1 MIGKCYRVKIKN
13 KMFDKFKLVCI
24 GATGIIFIASY
35 FFVGLHYYRNG
46 YETATKK
53 YDEVLRVESE
63 KNYQKIIETERNLTD
78 EQNKIVSE
86 YLKHIDELE
95 KQHEQDKIDM
105 DNLRDVIS
113 IDADKLCNNS
123 TANSA
128 TMPTKA
134 TNQSGIRCYT
144 DAELQRKIE
153 ASLVIAGEAD
163 LMFEKYVAL
172 LKACKVG
179 NK

>member
-1 MIGKCYRVKIKN
+1 
-13 KMFDKFKLVCI
+13 MFDKFKLVCI

-35 FFVGLHYYRNG
+35 FFVGVHYYRNG

-78 EQNKIVSE
+78 KQNKIVSE
-86 YLKHIDELE
+86 YLKYIDDLE

-113 IDADKLCNNS
+113 IDADKLCHNS
-123 TANSA
+123 NSHSA
-128 TMPTKA
+128 AMPPKA
-134 TNQSGIRCYT
+134 TNQSKLKCYT
-144 DAELQRKIE
+144 ESELQRKIE
-153 ASLVIAGEAD
+153 KSLDITNECD
-163 LMFEKYVAL
+163 KLSLKYNAL
-172 LKACKVG
+172 LEWCKL
-179 NK
+179 

>member
-1 MIGKCYRVKIKN
+1 
-13 KMFDKFKLVCI
+13 MFDKFKFACI

-53 YDEVLRVESE
+53 YDEVLRQESE

-86 YLKHIDELE
+86 YLKYIDDLE

-113 IDADKLCNNS
+113 IDADKLCDNS
-123 TANSA
+123 TSHGSA
-128 TMPTKA
+128 MSTKA
-134 TNQSGIRCYT
+134 TNQSKLKCYT
-144 DAELQRKIE
+144 ESELQRKIKE
-153 ASLVIAGEAD
+153 SLDITNECD
-163 LMFEKYVAL
+163 KLSHRYNAL
-172 LKACKVG
+172 LEWCKL
-179 NK
+179 

>member
-1 MIGKCYRVKIKN
+1 
-13 KMFDKFKLVCI
+13 MFDKFKLVCI

-35 FFVGLHYYRNG
+35 FFVGLYYYRNG

-53 YDEVLRVESE
+53 YDEVLRSESE
-63 KNYQKIIETERNLTD
+63 KNYQKIIETERTLTD
-78 EQNKIVSE
+78 KQNEIVSE
-86 YLKHIDELE
+86 YLNYIDELE

-105 DNLRDVIS
+105 DSLRDAVT
-113 IDADKLCNNS
+113 IDIDKLCNN
-123 TANSA
+123 NSNTHSA
-128 TMPTKA
+128 AMPPKA
-134 TNQSGIRCYT
+134 TNKSGIRCYT
-144 DAELQRKIE
+144 DAELQRKIK

>member
-1 MIGKCYRVKIKN
+1 
-13 KMFDKFKLVCI
+13 MFDKFKLVCV

-53 YDEVLRVESE
+53 YDEVLRSESE

-78 EQNKIVSE
+78 KQNAIVSE
-86 YLKHIDELE
+86 YLKYIDDLE

-113 IDADKLCNNS
+113 IDADKLCHNS
-123 TANSA
+123 NTHGSA
-128 TMPTKA
+128 MSTKA
-134 TNQSGIRCYT
+134 TNQSKLKCYT
-144 DAELQRKIE
+144 ESELQRKIE
-153 ASLVIAGEAD
+153 KSLGITNECD
-163 LMFEKYVAL
+163 KLSLKYNAL
-172 LKACKVG
+172 LEWCKL
-179 NK
+179 

>member
-1 MIGKCYRVKIKN
+1 
-13 KMFDKFKLVCI
+13 MFDKFKLVCI

-35 FFVGLHYYRNG
+35 FFVGVHYYRNG

-53 YDEVLRVESE
+53 YDEVLRLESE

-78 EQNKIVSE
+78 KQNAIVSE

-113 IDADKLCNNS
+113 IDTDKLCNSSNTHS
-123 TANSA
+123 SA
-128 TMPTKA
+128 MPPKA
-134 TNQSGIRCYT
+134 TNQSKLRCYT
-144 DAELQRKIE
+144 NSELQRKIKE
-153 ASLVIAGEAD
+153 SLDITTECDRLAIR
-163 LMFEKYVAL
+163 FNSL
-172 LKACKVG
+172 LEWCKL
-179 NK
+179 

>member
-1 MIGKCYRVKIKN
+1 
-13 KMFDKFKLVCI
+13 MFDKFKFACI

-53 YDEVLRVESE
+53 YDEVLRQESE

-78 EQNKIVSE
+78 KQNEIVSE
-86 YLKHIDELE
+86 YLKYIDELE

-113 IDADKLCNNS
+113 IDIDKLCNNS
-123 TANSA
+123 NSHSA
-128 TMPTKA
+128 AMPPKA
-134 TNQSGIRCYT
+134 TNQSKLKCYT
-144 DAELQRKIE
+144 ESELQRKIKE
-153 ASLVIAGEAD
+153 SLDITNECDRLATR
-163 LMFEKYVAL
+163 FNSL
-172 LKACKVG
+172 LKWCKL
-179 NK
+179 